1 MFEDFD
7 YKKALGGGGK
17 LIKGVVKAVSPDA
30 GAGVDEAGGG
40 LGDILK
46 AAGVELTD
54 EEAQPEATPTP
65 QPPPKK
71 SNARRFDEFGLAP
84 RTPAAPERLPNG
96 GWREVQRFQTPDGG
110 EVLVESPPR
119 EAAPVKREPIKR
131 EPQREPTDREIT
143 AALLKERGWSADEIA
158 KILGGPPSEAPAQ
171 RVQEADAERVKESDA
186 DTKASTAIVN
196 AAAPAKRVP
205 TAPAKRIKD

>member
-65 QPPPKK
+65 QPMPKK

-96 GWREVQRFQTPDGG
+96 GWREVQTFMTPEG
-110 EVLVESPPR
+110 EVRVESPPR
-119 EAAPVKREPIKR
+119 EPAPVKREPVKR

-158 KILGGPPSEAPAQ
+158 KILGGPPPQAPAQ
-171 RVQEADAERVKESDA
+171 RVQEADATRVKESEA
-186 DTKASTAIVN
+186 DTGASTAIVN

-205 TAPAKRIKD
+205 AAPAKRIK